1 MIRFAV
7 MKGYLTIL
15 AGLYFCVYTPFTALC
30 QQDSSLPEDQLTT
43 HVINFSIQK
52 GFLIPHYGLM
62 DYYLKDKTLSIRLSI
77 EKVVQGGWADSFSY
91 ATRGAEIYHTSL
103 GNPKILG
110 HSTHLISFGNLG
122 IHSKGKGRLKFG
134 GGIAFISKKF
144 DLEKNIKNAA
154 IGSSLN
160 GAIAFEYQ
168 FPISLKRGFS
178 LSPSLR
184 FTHYSNGAYR
194 LPNLGLN
201 LFSMGLSLEK
211 NRTHK
216 SNSSKTEA
224 PSLERKRLQAGLS
237 IGRNQLID
245 PESQISNNYNL
256 SLKYIQTDPSNFIL
270 GLGTDI
276 HYSKSYR
283 DYYTR
288 NSNDVSSLGLLEST
302 RAGLTGIVGISL
314 GATEIHGNVGCYIYD
329 HQKINGSLYQRIYVL
344 TKLGKGFRLKFC
356 LKSHNAKAETFELG
370 ITQDLW
376 RK

>member
-1 MIRFAV
+1 

-15 AGLYFCVYTPFTALC
+15 TGLFFCVATPFTALS
-30 QQDSSLPEDQLTT
+30 QQDSSLPDDQLPA
-43 HVINFSIQK
+43 HVINLSIHK
-52 GFLIPHYGLM
+52 GFLISHYGLM
-62 DYYLKDKTLSIRLSI
+62 DYYLEDKTLGIRLSI
-77 EKVVQGGWADSFSY
+77 EKVAQGGWADSFSY
-91 ATRGAEIYHTSL
+91 ATKGVEIYHTSL
-103 GNPKILG
+103 GNQKILG
-110 HSTHLISFGNLG
+110 HSTHLIAFGNLG

-134 GGIAFISKKF
+134 GGIAFISEKF
-144 DLEKNIKNAA
+144 DLENNIKNAA

-160 GAIAFEYQ
+160 GAIAFEYH
-168 FPISLKRGFS
+168 FPIRLKGGFS

-184 FTHYSNGAYR
+184 FTHYSNGAYK

-211 NRTHK
+211 NRTPK

-224 PSLERKRLQAGLS
+224 PSLEKKRLQAGLS

-245 PESQISNNYNL
+245 PESQLSNNYNL
-256 SLKYIQTDPSNFIL
+256 SLQYIHTAPSNFIL

-276 HYSKSYR
+276 HYSKSYQ

-288 NSNDVSSLGLLEST
+288 TSDDASSLSLLESS

-314 GATEIHGNVGCYIYD
+314 GATEIDGNVGYYIYD

-356 LKSHNAKAETFELG
+356 LKSHIARAETFELG
-370 ITQDLW
+370 LTKDLW
-376 RK
+376 KK

>member
-1 MIRFAV
+1 
-7 MKGYLTIL
+7 MKSYLTIL
-15 AGLYFCVYTPFTALC
+15 SGLIFCVVTTFTALS
-30 QQDSSLPEDQLTT
+30 QEEYSLPDDQLSA

-52 GFLIPHYGLM
+52 GFLIPHYDLM
-62 DYYLKDKTLSIRLSI
+62 DYYLEGKTLGVRLSI
-77 EKVVQGGWADSFSY
+77 EKVLQAGWANSFSY
-91 ATRGAEIYHTSL
+91 ATGGAEIYHTSL

-110 HSTHLISFGNLG
+110 HSTHLIAFGNLG
-122 IHSKGKGRLKFG
+122 VHSKGKGRLKFG

-211 NRTHK
+211 NRIHK

-237 IGRNQLID
+237 IGRNH
-245 PESQISNNYNL
+245 L

-288 NSNDVSSLGLLEST
+288 NSNDVSSLGLLEAT

-329 HQKINGSLYQRIYVL
+329 QQKIDGSLYQRIYVL

>member
-1 MIRFAV
+1 

-15 AGLYFCVYTPFTALC
+15 AGLFFCVATPFTALS
-30 QQDSSLPEDQLTT
+30 QEDYSLPDDQLTT
-43 HVINFSIQK
+43 HAINFSLHK
-52 GFLIPHYGLM
+52 GFLIPHYDLM
-62 DYYLKDKTLSIRLSI
+62 DYYLEDKTLGIRLSI
-77 EKVVQGGWADSFSY
+77 EKVVRGGWADSFSY
-91 ATRGAEIYHTSL
+91 ATRGVEIYHTSL

-110 HSTHLISFGNLG
+110 HSTHLIAFGNLG
-122 IHSKGKGRLKFG
+122 IHSKGKGILKFG
-134 GGIAFISKKF
+134 GGIALISEKF
-144 DLEKNIKNAA
+144 DLENNIKNTA

-160 GAIAFEYQ
+160 GAIAFEYH
-168 FPISLKRGFS
+168 FPISLKGGFS

-201 LFSMGLSLEK
+201 LISMGLSLEK
-211 NRTHK
+211 NRTHEYI
-216 SNSSKTEA
+216 STEIEA
-224 PSLERKRLQAGLS
+224 PSLKRKRLQAGLS
-237 IGRNQLID
+237 IGRNQLND

-256 SLKYIQTDPSNFIL
+256 SLQYIHTTPSNFIF

-276 HYSKSYR
+276 HYSKPYQ

-288 NSNDVSSLGLLEST
+288 NSDGANSLSSLESS

-314 GATEIHGNVGCYIYD
+314 GATEIHGNVGGYIYD
-329 HQKINGSLYQRIYVL
+329 HQKIDGSLYQRIYVL

-370 ITQDLW
+370 ITKDLW